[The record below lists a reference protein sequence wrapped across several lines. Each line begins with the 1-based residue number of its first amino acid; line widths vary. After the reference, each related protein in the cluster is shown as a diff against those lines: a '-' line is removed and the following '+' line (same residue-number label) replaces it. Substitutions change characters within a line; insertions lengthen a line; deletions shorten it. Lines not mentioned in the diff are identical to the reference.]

1 MENVVFNKCQTPL
14 EDLHLDQYPN
24 EVVEQFWDYLNNVPF
39 IKWMVSPGRPYVHE
53 LPRDDQGRAIIDVTH
68 PPILENSDFFR
79 STAKVWE
86 ETGSY
91 TKLRPNRN
99 PNSDFGRW
107 LKEERRRG
115 WEGYTDP
122 STGMWVTGD
131 YYWMLNYCPMHLI
144 EKRKDGFEI
153 RVVKPPKFWDG
164 QFLVSHYFLQARL
177 HKHKQQS

>member
-24 EVVEQFWDYLNNVPF
+24 EIQEQFWDFLNNVPF
-39 IKWMVSPGRPYVHE
+39 IKWMVSPDRPYVHE
-53 LPRDDQGRAIIDVTH
+53 LPKDNQGRAIIDVTH

-107 LKEERRRG
+107 LREERRRG

-131 YYWMLNYCPMHLI
+131 YYWMLNYCPM
-144 EKRKDGFEI
+144 
-153 RVVKPPKFWDG
+153 PM
-164 QFLVSHYFLQARL
+164 S
-177 HKHKQQS
+177 SS